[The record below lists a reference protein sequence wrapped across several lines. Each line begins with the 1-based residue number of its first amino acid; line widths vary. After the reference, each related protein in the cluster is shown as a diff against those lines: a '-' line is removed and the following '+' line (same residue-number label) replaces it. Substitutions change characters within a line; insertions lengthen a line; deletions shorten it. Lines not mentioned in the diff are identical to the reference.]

1 MQTPTVSENEIAKI
15 VVNSAFKIHT
25 TLGPGLFESVYETVM
40 EHELVNEHGLEVKRQ
55 VPIPVTWK
63 NVKLE
68 LGFRSDLIIENKVIL
83 ELKAIDKLAP
93 VHFRQL
99 LTYLKLTNL
108 KLGLIINFDEP
119 FILYTDASSFAL
131 KAILSQKDDQ
141 KREQERQQN
150 TKIALLK
157 DN

>member
-1 MQTPTVSENEIAKI
+1 MSENEIAKI

-40 EHELVNEHGLEVKRQ
+40 EHELVHEYGLEVKRQ

-63 NVKLE
+63 NLKLE

-119 FILYTDASSFAL
+119 FIKNGL
-131 KAILSQKDDQ
+131 KRLV
-141 KREQERQQN
+141 N
-150 TKIALLK
+150 GL
-157 DN
+157 

>member
-1 MQTPTVSENEIAKI
+1 MSENEIAKI
-15 VVNSAFKIHT
+15 IVNSAFKIHT

-40 EHELVNEHGLEVKRQ
+40 EYELVNEYGLDVKRQ

-68 LGFRSDLIIENKVIL
+68 LGFRSDMIIENKVIV

-93 VHFRQL
+93 VHFRQV

-119 FILYTDASSFAL
+119 YIKND
-131 KAILSQKDDQ
+131 
-141 KREQERQQN
+141 
-150 TKIALLK
+150 
-157 DN
+157 

>member
-1 MQTPTVSENEIAKI
+1 MGVSENEIAKI
-15 VVNSAFKIHT
+15 IVNSAFKIHT

-40 EHELVNEHGLEVKRQ
+40 EYELAYEYGLDVKRQ

-68 LGFRSDLIIENKVIL
+68 LGFRSDLIIENKVIV

-93 VHFRQL
+93 VHCRQM

-119 FILYTDASSFAL
+119 YIKNGL
-131 KAILSQKDDQ
+131 KRLV
-141 KREQERQQN
+141 N
-150 TKIALLK
+150 GL
-157 DN
+157 

>member
-1 MQTPTVSENEIAKI
+1 VSENEIAKI

-40 EHELVNEHGLEVKRQ
+40 EHELVHEHGLEVKRQ

-68 LGFRSDLIIENKVIL
+68 LGFRSDLIVEDKVIL

-119 FILYTDASSFAL
+119 FIKNGL
-131 KAILSQKDDQ
+131 KRLV
-141 KREQERQQN
+141 N
-150 TKIALLK
+150 GL
-157 DN
+157 